1 MSGLPSTWSA
11 LQQLLP
17 DHEAPDWSH
26 LRLASGHSWPVD
38 LALDELWL
46 LPGLVD
52 LSCSL
57 GEPGP
62 PHPASI
68 ATELRAARRGGFQ
81 TVLLNPDCQPVVD
94 QGAVIEWI
102 ERRAAG
108 ANGAEL
114 RLLGAL
120 TDGLQGQSLSNMD
133 SLRRSGVNG
142 LSQGLQPLPDVA
154 VLRNALRY
162 AAGLAMRVHLR
173 PVLPGLDQGLVAESP
188 QASAYGLAGIPV
200 AAETAALGILMSLV
214 EDTGCPCHLSRL
226 SSAAGVAWVRW
237 AKSRG
242 LPVTADVSL
251 AHLLLTSQALEGFAN
266 QALLDPPLRS
276 EHDRQGLLEGLAD
289 GTIDAICS
297 DHRPQPADQ
306 YQQPLAS
313 TPKGHSSFD
322 SFLSL
327 LWHAPELA
335 ELPLPTRLRAASL
348 NPARIA
354 GVAPRMH
361 TLFAAERPRGGANAS
376 EWLSATRNSPYSRVA
391 LRGRCM
397 GVIIDNEIQIFSQ

>member
-1 MSGLPSTWSA
+1 MTGLPSDWSA
-11 LQQLLP
+11 LRPILP
-17 DHEAPDWSH
+17 EHQPPNGDQ
-26 LRLASGHSWPVD
+26 LRLAAGHSWPAD
-38 LALDELWL
+38 LTLQDLQL

-68 ATELRAARRGGFQ
+68 ASELRAARRGGFQ

-102 ERRAAG
+102 ERRAAS

-120 TDGLQGQSLSNMD
+120 TDGLKGHSLSNMD
-133 SLRRSGVNG
+133 SLRRSGVSG
-142 LSQGLQPLPDVA
+142 LSQGLGPLPEVA

-162 AAGLAMRVHLR
+162 AAGLNMRVHLR
-173 PVLPGLDQGLVAESP
+173 PVLPGLNQGLVAQSP
-188 QASAYGLAGIPV
+188 VASAYGLAGISV
-200 AAETAALGILMSLV
+200 AAETAALGILISLV
-214 EDTGCPCHLSRL
+214 EDTGCPFHVARL

-242 LPVTADVSL
+242 LPMTADVSL
-251 AHLLLTSQALEGFAN
+251 AHLLLTSEALEGFGNHALVEPPLRLESDR
-266 QALLDPPLRS
+266 QALL
-276 EHDRQGLLEGLAD
+276 EGVAD

-313 TPKGHSSFD
+313 TPTGHSSFD

-335 ELPLPTRLRAASL
+335 DLPLPTRLRAASL
-348 NPARIA
+348 KPASIV
-354 GVAPRMH
+354 GVEPHMH
-361 TLFAAERPRGGANAS
+361 LLFAPERSRGRVGAG
-376 EWLSATRNSPYSRVA
+376 EWLSATRNSPYAEQA
-391 LRGRCM
+391 LPGRCM
-397 GVIIDNEIQIFSQ
+397 GVIIDHEIHIFSQ